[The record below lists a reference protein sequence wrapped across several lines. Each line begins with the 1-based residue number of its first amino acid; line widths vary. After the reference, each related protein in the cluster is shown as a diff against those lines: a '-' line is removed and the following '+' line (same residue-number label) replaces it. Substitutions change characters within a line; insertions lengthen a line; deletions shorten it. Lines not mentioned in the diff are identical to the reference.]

1 MTDDIDSVLSSS
13 DTIPDDV
20 TTDVPPENE
29 QDDATQVS
37 DEFQKLELQEAKNA
51 LRYRRWFMW
60 WGLGAVSFCIIVSAI
75 TVGSLFWFGGYR
87 EMASVLIAFI
97 GSIAVEV
104 VGIAIVIAKYLF
116 PNGGP
121 THPGQ
126 DNSNQQ
132 LAK

>member
-1 MTDDIDSVLSSS
+1 KIVHRTRAMSLS
-13 DTIPDDV
+13 
-20 TTDVPPENE
+20 
-29 QDDATQVS
+29 Q
-37 DEFQKLELQEAKNA
+37 A
-51 LRYRRWFMW
+51 LNQFAQNLGRYRFMW
-60 WGLGAVSFCIIVSAI
+60 WGLGAVLFCIIVSAI

-97 GSIAVEV
+97 GSLAVEV

>member
-1 MTDDIDSVLSSS
+1 MMSPRMYRLRMNRTTPHKYPTNFRNSNFKRRKTRS
-13 DTIPDDV
+13 DTVDG
-20 TTDVPPENE
+20 
-29 QDDATQVS
+29 S
-37 DEFQKLELQEAKNA
+37 CGG
-51 LRYRRWFMW
+51 
-60 WGLGAVSFCIIVSAI
+60 GLGAVSFCIIVSAI

-97 GSIAVEV
+97 GSLAVEV